1 MEQMVPVNV
10 RNSAT
15 GKMWYASPL
24 GYGLL
29 GRGGTPE
36 EAISDLQKSLQRQF
50 PEDTFNFLVKS
61 VDVSFPTAKSV
72 MEFFEWMNR
81 VREGEPTKAV

>member
-15 GKMWYASPL
+15 GKVWYASPL

-29 GRGGTPE
+29 GRGSTPE
-36 EAISDLQKSLQRQF
+36 QAISDLQESLQKEF
-50 PEDTFNFLVKS
+50 PGDTFNFLVKS

-72 MEFFEWMNR
+72 LEFSDWMNR
-81 VREGEPTKAV
+81 VREGEPTNAV